1 MGLFDFW
8 KKKQPAEPVREDRLP
23 LHLGQ
28 PEEIPPEI
36 RLAEAARH
44 LKMLNESVQILAT
57 TLSCTT
63 FFYRYDFALE
73 KARTILRLSRGL
85 CNEKEAQEM
94 VDRLERDRAEIIN
107 AFLHRCFEAG
117 QIRWVER
124 PIRSYMDK
132 LPPESRQLLADMLQI
147 ERLKKTAHQHDAG
160 AAIAVGLLGAKAM
173 TAGAT
178 GHRHSRRCDGN
189 CDRCPPH
196 YGYRYG
202 RWYYGHGHQHGCER
216 GGNGGATGRTYR
228 D

>member
-1 MGLFDFW
+1 MGLIDFL
-8 KKKQPAEPVREDRLP
+8 KKMFSAAPAGQDRPPVRLDD
-23 LHLGQ
+23 
-28 PEEIPPEI
+28 PEAYPPQV
-36 RLAEAARH
+36 RLAEAARY
-44 LKMLNESVQILAT
+44 LEMLHESVQIIST

-73 KARTILRLSRGL
+73 KARTVLRLSKGL

-94 VDRLERDRAEIIN
+94 VDRLERDRGEIIN
-107 AFLHRCFEAG
+107 AFLHRCYEAG

-124 PIRSYMDK
+124 PIQSYMHK
-132 LPPESRQLLADMLQI
+132 LPPESRQLLADMLQL
-147 ERLKKTAHQHDAG
+147 ERLKKSAKRSYTG
-160 AAIAVGLLGAKAM
+160 AAIAVGLLGAKAVSEK
-173 TAGAT
+173 TS

-189 CDRCPPH
+189 CAHCPPH